1 MQNCWLLCTSL
12 CHPGHTCTNN
22 KKATTHEV
30 DIDCDEIDAGSTS
43 SSHSNVWLN
52 CCWIVLTK
60 WHKDILLSCNS
71 WIYDYIINASQ
82 YLIKKENP
90 TCRGLQ
96 STQLAVRFQM
106 EIQKGG
112 FVQVINKS
120 HWIAVSS
127 MNCQQSTIKVYD
139 SFHGYL
145 PEDTKKLI
153 ADIMQSPCPKIEAQY
168 IDVQKQKGQS
178 DCGLFAIA
186 FATSLAHLQDPMIRL
201 K

>member
-1 MQNCWLLCTSL
+1 MFGLT
-12 CHPGHTCTNN
+12 
-22 KKATTHEV
+22 A
-30 DIDCDEIDAGSTS
+30 
-43 SSHSNVWLN
+43 
-52 CCWIVLTK
+52 LTK

-71 WIYDYIINASQ
+71 WIDDDIISMHHSG
-82 YLIKKENP
+82 NP

-112 FVQVINKS
+112 FVLVLNINKS
-120 HWIAVSS
+120 HWKAVSS

-139 SFHGYL
+139 SFH
-145 PEDTKKLI
+145 EDTKKLI
-153 ADIMQSPCPKIEAQY
+153 ADIMQSTCPKIEVQY

-186 FATSLAHLQDPMIRL
+186 FATLLAHLQDPASITYNQAKMRRHLIHCFETHSMTL
-201 K
+201 SFLCIS

>member
-1 MQNCWLLCTSL
+1 M
-12 CHPGHTCTNN
+12 
-22 KKATTHEV
+22 
-30 DIDCDEIDAGSTS
+30 
-43 SSHSNVWLN
+43 
-52 CCWIVLTK
+52 
-60 WHKDILLSCNS
+60 
-71 WIYDYIINASQ
+71 
-82 YLIKKENP
+82 KKENP

-112 FVQVINKS
+112 FVQVLNINKS

-153 ADIMQSPCPKIEAQY
+153 ADIMQSPCPKIEVQY
-168 IDVQKQKGQS
+168 IDVQKQKDKVIVG
-178 DCGLFAIA
+178 CFL
-186 FATSLAHLQDPMIRL
+186 LHLPPRLPIFKTLQAYPMIRL